1 MISIIICS
9 RSPKCPD
16 DFRNHILKTI
26 GNIQCEIIWIDNSKN
41 HRNICQAYNYGVSI
55 AKYDYLCFMHEDIVF
70 HTENWGVMSIE
81 AIENA
86 SVGMLGVQGCVYFC
100 QSATYWNR
108 SLFRKAHYIQDRN
121 GVKEKVI
128 EQDYPCGNDVV
139 AIDGMWMFIKRECFD
154 NRIRWD
160 EDHFHHFHM
169 YDMDLSMQ
177 MIQHGYKIRV
187 LNDLWIEHNSMGN
200 YDKAFF
206 EDNQIF
212 HEKWDSFLP
221 VSTIEI
227 TDEVKSLSQKAA
239 FKEICRL
246 GKEYALSNKRLS
258 MWPYKIATKICLL
271 LGKEIWK

>member
-9 RSPKCPD
+9 RLSKCPSC
-16 DFRNHILKTI
+16 FSNHIQETI
-26 GNIQCEIIWIDNSKN
+26 GDIPYEIIWIDNSHNQKN
-41 HRNICQAYNYGVSI
+41 MCQAYNYGLTL
-55 AKYDYLCFMHEDIVF
+55 AQYDYLCFMHEDIVF
-70 HTENWGVMSIE
+70 HTKGWGQM
-81 AIENA
+81 AIEEMKD
-86 SVGMLGVQGCVYFC
+86 SLVGMLGVQGCVCYC
-100 QSATYWNR
+100 ESATYWNR
-108 SLFRKAHYIQDRN
+108 SLFRNAHYIQERN
-121 GVKEKVI
+121 GVKEKVY